1 MVIKFYEC
9 DNGTLILGTG
19 PLNVSAQVR
28 ACRVTCSENVTRTD
42 AKKVLSGEELPA
54 TERASYT
61 FQLTGTLLQDPE
73 AAGVVDW
80 SWDEKGTEQNF
91 VFSPNDSEDRGVQG
105 ILRPIPLDFGGDVG
119 DTSPESDFT
128 WSIVGTP
135 VLGVFDP
142 VEDDVTE
149 DV

>member
-1 MVIKFYEC
+1 MTIKFYEC
-9 DNGTLILGTG
+9 DNGTLILGDG

-28 ACRVTCSENVTRTD
+28 ACKVTSSENVTRTD
-42 AKKVLSGEELPA
+42 AKRVLSGEELPA

-61 FQLTGTLLQDPE
+61 FTLQGKLLQDPE

-80 SWDEKGTEQNF
+80 SWDNKGTEQPF
-91 VFSPNDSEDRGVQG
+91 IFSPNDATDRGIQG
-105 ILRPIPLDFGGDVG
+105 IVRPIPLDYGGDVG
-119 DTSPESDFT
+119 DTSPESDFS
-128 WSIVGTP
+128 WSIIGTP

-142 VEDDVTE
+142 VEDEVEE